1 MKSKDSTSGS
11 KLKYLRNG
19 HYQRWHLVL
28 VFPPKSSNSVNV
40 FKFSIEII
48 KLKRTVF
55 SLFFTN
61 VYWFFFSLGLFCFFF
76 QLKCSYVVVVVMVNK
91 N

>member
-48 KLKRTVF
+48 KLKRIIF

-61 VYWFFFSLGLFCFFF
+61 VCWFFLVWVCFVFFS
-76 QLKCSYVVVVVMVNK
+76 S
-91 N
+91 